1 MNPLL
6 SLAVVLLVGA
16 LVALCRG
23 CSARL
28 AGTLLTGV
36 ITCSAWTCHAGEV
49 SFAALAHRQCPPA
62 GCPTSPP
69 EVSFDSL
76 SRRQP
81 APAVVSSA
89 PVKQAPMFQPTMVQP
104 QWSGVTY
111 SYPAHTYPA
120 PTYPT
125 PTYSVQCYGNTC
137 RLVKSK

>member
-6 SLAVVLLVGA
+6 SLAVVLLVVA

-36 ITCSAWTCHAGEV
+36 ITCSAWNCHAGEV
-49 SFAALAHRQCPPA
+49 SFASLAHRQCPPA
-62 GCPTSPP
+62 GGPTSQP
-69 EVSFDSL
+69 EVSFESL
-76 SRRQP
+76 YRRKL
-81 APAVVSSA
+81 APKVVSSA
-89 PVKQAPMFQPTMVQP
+89 PMTQAPLFQPQLFQPPLSQP

-111 SYPAHTYPA
+111 SYPAP
-120 PTYPT
+120 PYPT
-125 PTYSVQCYGNTC
+125 PTYSVQCFGNTC

>member
-6 SLAVVLLVGA
+6 SLAVALLVVA

-23 CSARL
+23 CSVRL
-28 AGTLLTGV
+28 AGSLLSVV
-36 ITCSAWTCHAGEV
+36 IACSAWTCHAGEV
-49 SFAALAHRQCPPA
+49 SFASLAHRQCPPA
-62 GCPTSPP
+62 GCLTSPP

-76 SRRQP
+76 SRRQS

-111 SYPAHTYPA
+111 SYPA